1 MITILKTALSFL
13 VAHRRKTWA
22 IVASVALGVTALFLV
37 GGYYEYNY
45 WGLKQ
50 SLIRSQ
56 YGHLQLYPEGYRATR
71 DADPFA
77 RSFERPDELVELL
90 RADPEVRT
98 VVRRSRAMGVIDGV
112 PAEIWGVEP
121 ESEDELF
128 SFTAKKEGN
137 SLTSDDVLSC
147 QMSHAFAEKIGVGL
161 GDTVSVSG
169 VRADLQVNRLDLTV
183 QSLASGYAEEFN
195 LMVVTMPE
203 RAFRDLFGTDATNEI
218 AVLYRDDE
226 RLEKTRDELA
236 ARLSDAGWKADIAVW
251 YEQAAY
257 FRQVVAYYQGFYRVV
272 LAIVA
277 VIVFF
282 ATGTTMALS
291 LLERTREFGT
301 LMSMGARRRSL
312 VAEIL
317 CEALIAGV
325 IGLGLGIALSAAL
338 ASAINAAG
346 GITMPAAPG
355 METGIQANIIYSPQ
369 AAALSLVT
377 ALLVPVVAV
386 ILPARRIVAQSVVRL
401 LDKGEK

>member
-1 MITILKTALSFL
+1 MITILKTALGFL

-77 RSFERPDELVELL
+77 RSFERPDELVEFL
-90 RADPEVRT
+90 RADPDVRT
-98 VVRRSRAMGVIDGV
+98 VARRSRAMGVISGV
-112 PAEIWGVEP
+112 PVEIWGVEP

-128 SFTAKKEGN
+128 SFTAKKDGN
-137 SLTSDDVLSC
+137 SLTADDALSC
-147 QMSHAFAEKIGVGL
+147 QMSHAFAEKLGVGL
-161 GDTVSVSG
+161 GDAVSLSG
-169 VRADLQVNRLDLTV
+169 VRADGQVNRLDLTV

-195 LMVVTMPE
+195 LMVVTVPE
-203 RAFRDLFGTDATNEI
+203 RAYRDLFGTDAINEI

-226 RLEKTRDELA
+226 RLETTRDELA

-301 LMSMGARRRSL
+301 LMSMGAKRSSL

-317 CEALIAGV
+317 CEALLAGV
-325 IGLGLGIALSAAL
+325 IGLGLGIALSAAF

-346 GITMPAAPG
+346 GIRMPAAPG
-355 METGIQANIIYSPQ
+355 MGTGIQVNIIYSPQ

-386 ILPARRIVAQSVVRL
+386 ILPARRIMAQSVVRL
-401 LDKGEK
+401 LDRGEK

>member
-1 MITILKTALSFL
+1 MITILKTAWAFL

-56 YGHLQLYPEGYRATR
+56 YGHLQLYPEGYRETR

-77 RSFERPDELVELL
+77 RSFERPDELVEFL
-90 RADPEVRT
+90 RAEPDVRT
-98 VVRRSRAMGVIDGV
+98 VARRSRAMAVISGV
-112 PAEIWGVEP
+112 PVEIWGVEP
-121 ESEDELF
+121 ENEDELF
-128 SFTAKKEGN
+128 SFTTKREGS
-137 SLTSDDVLSC
+137 SLSSDDALSC
-147 QMSHAFAEKIGVGL
+147 QMSHAFAAKLGVGL

-169 VRADLQVNRLDLTV
+169 VRVDGQLNRLDLTV

-195 LMVVTMPE
+195 LMVVTVPV
-203 RAFRDLFGTDATNEI
+203 RAFRDLFGTDATHEI
-218 AVLYRDDE
+218 AVLYRDDAN
-226 RLEKTRDELA
+226 LEKTRDVLA

-257 FRQVVAYYQGFYRVV
+257 FRQVVSYYQGFYRVV

-291 LLERTREFGT
+291 LLERTREFGS
-301 LMSMGARRRSL
+301 LMSMGAKRSSL

-317 CEALIAGV
+317 CEALLAGV
-325 IGLGLGIALSAAL
+325 IGLAAGSALSAAL

-346 GITMPAAPG
+346 GIRMPAAPG
-355 METGIQANIIYSPQ
+355 MATGIQVNIIYSPQ

-386 ILPARRIVAQSVVRL
+386 ILPARRIMAQSVVRL
-401 LDKGEK
+401 LDRGEK